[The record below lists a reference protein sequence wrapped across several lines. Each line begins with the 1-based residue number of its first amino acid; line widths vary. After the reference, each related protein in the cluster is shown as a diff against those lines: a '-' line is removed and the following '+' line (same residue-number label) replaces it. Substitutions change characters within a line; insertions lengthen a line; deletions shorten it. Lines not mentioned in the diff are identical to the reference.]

1 MVRQLPLKFLYNMT
15 LARKYK
21 LIVADDHKMFLDG
34 LLSII
39 ANESDFEIVMTA
51 NSGQNVIKYLDNC
64 EGKDV
69 DLVVTDIN
77 MPDVTGIELN
87 KHIKAKFP
95 NIRTLVVSMRH
106 DSKTI
111 HRLTEDQVDGYVPKN
126 AEKGELILAIE
137 TILKGEKYFSESIK
151 KAYMDSMFN
160 KEKDVITSLTKREK
174 EVLKLI
180 AEEHTTQEIA
190 DKLFLSKHTI
200 EGYRKNLISK
210 LEVRNLA
217 GLTKYAIQLG
227 LLD

>member
-1 MVRQLPLKFLYNMT
+1 MALSRT
-15 LARKYK
+15 YK

-39 ANESDFEIVMTA
+39 GNESDFEIAMTA
-51 NSGQNVIKYLDNC
+51 NSGQNVIKYLDNSG
-64 EGKDV
+64 GKDI
-69 DLVVTDIN
+69 DLVITDIN
-77 MPDVTGIELN
+77 MPDVSGIELN
-87 KHIKAKFP
+87 KYIKENHPHIS
-95 NIRTLVVSMRH
+95 TLVVSMRH

-111 HRLTEDQVDGYVPKN
+111 HTLTDANVDGYVPKN
-126 AEKGELILAIE
+126 ADQGELLKAIG
-137 TILKGEKYFSESIK
+137 TILNGDKYFSESIK
-151 KAYMDSMFN
+151 KAYMESMFN
-160 KEKDVITSLTKREK
+160 KEKDVITTLTTREK